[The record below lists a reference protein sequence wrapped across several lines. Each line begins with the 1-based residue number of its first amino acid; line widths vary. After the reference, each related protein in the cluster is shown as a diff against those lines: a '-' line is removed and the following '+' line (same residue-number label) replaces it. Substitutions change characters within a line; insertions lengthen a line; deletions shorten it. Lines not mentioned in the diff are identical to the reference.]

1 MATPSRSEVLSL
13 FRSLLRA
20 ARQFPDYNIREY
32 TKRRTIDAF
41 RENQTLSDASSISSA
56 YAGGKAQLEVAK
68 RQALVYSLYAP
79 KAKSIMDVNLWFPLF
94 FFFLVLWICSIW
106 EFLWEL
112 NCILTFCC
120 YQLWEKFFPSHSEF
134 SCELNSERKIRDFFF
149 LVPNLSS
156 LSPVMMDWWIFSS
169 GFSNVWCLWRSSNV
183 EFRLTDNISMSHFLC
198 YAKKEGSSV
207 WTWMTIL
214 LLDEEILCVLGF
226 NILAQSRIGCSELFL
241 GICQ

>member
-1 MATPSRSEVLSL
+1 MPSEKIRPSPTLHQSPPPTPAAKLSSRLRSGRPL
-13 FRSLLRA
+13 FTLFTHLRP
-20 ARQFPDYNIREY
+20 RVSWMS
-32 TKRRTIDAF
+32 T
-41 RENQTLSDASSISSA
+41 SD
-56 YAGGKAQLEVAK
+56 
-68 RQALVYSLYAP
+68 
-79 KAKSIMDVNLWFPLF
+79 FHFF